1 MRKTL
6 TRVVRIESPMQIEI
20 ELNHW
25 VEMEKITILGTSTF
39 THKDSQ
45 YLLVTYSKNS
55 FCNF

>member
-1 MRKTL
+1 MRKTM
-6 TRVVRIESPMQIEI
+6 TRVIEIKSPIQIEV

-25 VEMEKITILGTSTF
+25 VEKEKVAILGTSTF

>member
-1 MRKTL
+1 M
-6 TRVVRIESPMQIEI
+6 TRVIEIKSPIQIEV

-25 VEMEKITILGTSTF
+25 VEKEKITILGTSTF